1 MNTTKE
7 NNKKIMLIWLGFL
20 LVTIGLG
27 LNISYC
33 LDYGAAWRGIVG
45 LVSFAVLVFGTVKFG
60 QWVRAYYVDLESKE
74 TLAEAEKAKETKKKV
89 AKK

>member
-7 NNKKIMLIWLGFL
+7 NNKRILLIWLGFL

-27 LNISYC
+27 VNISYC

-60 QWVRAYYVDLESKE
+60 QWVRAYYVSLDN
-74 TLAEAEKAKETKKKV
+74 EAAKKAKK
-89 AKK
+89 